1 MPANW
6 KLRELLRERGVKS
19 ASEISRVLEENDYQL
34 SIQAVCDLLNGQP
47 KMIRLETI
55 QAICD
60 SFYIRLSDFLEILP
74 SAARK
79 SQKTTR
85 SLKRQLRQTD
95 TDESGQRA
103 GCPAVVTSKKKVD
116 FAAFYPDARKFSS
129 DSTKL

>member
-1 MPANW
+1 MPTSW
-6 KLRELLRERGVKS
+6 KLRELLKERGVKS
-19 ASEISRVLEENDYQL
+19 ASEISRSVRDQTGYQL
-34 SIQAVCDLLNGQP
+34 SIQAVCDLLNAQP

-79 SQKTTR
+79 SQKNTR

-103 GCPAVVTSKKKVD
+103 GCPAVVTSKKK
-116 FAAFYPDARKFSS
+116 
-129 DSTKL
+129 